1 MATLSPAIRAN
12 PAAGFL
18 DRYILP
24 KVALTVIAFASLVGV
39 YLTMSTHGTPPA
51 WALIRWLHL
60 AALGVLAGGLMWW
73 GFFLKRPD
81 DPQEVDLVARFTRA
95 QQNRFRAIAWGA
107 WVVALVAVPHLFRL
121 ADPAWATGVYAFWV
135 GNVILLAVT
144 LLTTAWLL
152 TYPPTTHRPF
162 DTLEV
167 RLALGTVV
175 LTLASTAILDARLTF
190 PGQTWPWVLR
200 LLHVVA
206 FGLWAGGAVW
216 NIFVAVPSAQQTLAM
231 PVVIAAAEQLE
242 RFRWAVRV
250 ILPTLLVTGLA
261 QAVPYVGLDPA
272 ALLTPFGLLILTK
285 IVLVVAL
292 FVIFI
297 TCPMWRACSPI
308 RGMCDLKGLKA
319 PPLLQPAQ
327 QIDNRGKA
335 CAGFV
340 HIQRALD
347 AMQPSDT
354 LELLSTDRISWWE
367 LPAWLEINGHALLQ
381 QEKRGRLWW
390 RHYHFLIRKAA
401 AQN

>member
-1 MATLSPAIRAN
+1 MATLSSAMRAN
-12 PAAGFL
+12 PTSGFL
-18 DRYILP
+18 DRYVLP

-73 GFFLKRPD
+73 GLFMNRPD
-81 DPQEVDLVARFTRA
+81 DPQEVDSVARFARA

-107 WVVALVAVPHLFRL
+107 WGVALVSASHLFRL
-121 ADPAWATGVYAFWV
+121 ADLAQAAGAYALWGANTLLLVVALLTV
-135 GNVILLAVT
+135 GWLLAN
-144 LLTTAWLL
+144 
-152 TYPPTTHRPF
+152 PPTTHRPF
-162 DTLEV
+162 DVQGV
-167 RLALGTVV
+167 RLALGMVV
-175 LTLASTAILDARLTF
+175 LTLASTAVLDARLTF
-190 PGQTWPWVLR
+190 PGQTWPWALR

-206 FGLWAGGAVW
+206 FGLWTGGAVW
-216 NIFVAVPSAQQTLAM
+216 NIFVAVPGAQQTLAM

-261 QAVPYVGLDPA
+261 QALPYTGLRPA

-285 IVLVVAL
+285 IGLVVAL
-292 FVIFI
+292 FIIFI
-297 TCPMWRACSPI
+297 TCPMWRACSAI
-308 RGMCDLKGLKA
+308 RGMCDLKELKA
-319 PPLLQPAQ
+319 PPLPQPGQ
-327 QIDNRGKA
+327 RIDNRGKA

-340 HIQRALD
+340 RIQRALD

-367 LPAWLEINGHALLQ
+367 LPAWLEINGHTLLQ

-390 RHYHFLIRKAA
+390 RHYHFLSRTAA
-401 AQN
+401 A